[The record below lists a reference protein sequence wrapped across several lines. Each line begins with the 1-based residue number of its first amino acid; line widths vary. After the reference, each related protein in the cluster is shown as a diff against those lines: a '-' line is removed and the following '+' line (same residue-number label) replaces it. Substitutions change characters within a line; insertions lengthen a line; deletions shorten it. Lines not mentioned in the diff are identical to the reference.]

1 MKAERQLGYEYKRV
15 LLCQI
20 LCVYDKI
27 NVYLMFVWHTLVESI
42 QGLQNT
48 VVGLLLMYNT
58 STE

>member
-27 NVYLMFVWHTLVESI
+27 NVYLMFC
-42 QGLQNT
+42 
-48 VVGLLLMYNT
+48 LLYT
-58 STE
+58 SDAADD